1 MPVRARTTVVA
12 ASVVRC
18 PAVDLERW
26 RWRGAGCLPAPPPPV
41 PAFKRVRPWRLSYAT
56 RQPPPPFVSRQF
68 LQRGKGGAS
77 GSGTHPNHPQ
87 PRSLVRSGSRSVN
100 HYPIALSPLTPSA
113 AASFYCTTAW
123 CRFYPRPTLHVPSFL
138 LRLVPPRP
146 SVPCSG
152 SLTKMSPLTP
162 FLSLSLSEFS
172 LSPRFTLSVW
182 AACARWTQGTRCHAK
197 PRSRVWHHLTS
208 HVPHLRACHP
218 CQPTVERLVITKP
231 LSRSPS
237 PQAFPCLASHI
248 AVRASSR
255 GHSAA
260 QLLFTMLLAS

>member
-172 LSPRFTLSVW
+172 LSLLDSHSRCGPL
-182 AACARWTQGTRCHAK
+182 ARDGR
-197 PRSRVWHHLTS
+197 
-208 HVPHLRACHP
+208 RARDA
-218 CQPTVERLVITKP
+218 T
-231 LSRSPS
+231 PS
-237 PQAFPCLASHI
+237 PGHVCGTISPPMSRICVHATLASPLWNGWLLPNPS
-248 AVRASSR
+248 RALPPPRLS
-255 GHSAA
+255 
-260 QLLFTMLLAS
+260 LALPVT